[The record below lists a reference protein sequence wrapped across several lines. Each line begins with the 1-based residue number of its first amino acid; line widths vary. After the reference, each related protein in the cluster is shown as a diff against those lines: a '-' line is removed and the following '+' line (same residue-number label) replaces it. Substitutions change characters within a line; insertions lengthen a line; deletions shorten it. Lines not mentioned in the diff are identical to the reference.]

1 MAATISCRL
10 PTHGACAHAHCLH
23 AHRLVSVADERGGVC
38 GVCVCDVCYSF
49 FQIELPC
56 YSTDEL
62 MATRILAAVNF
73 GMGEFLVA

>member
-1 MAATISCRL
+1 M
-10 PTHGACAHAHCLH
+10 
-23 AHRLVSVADERGGVC
+23 ADERGGVC

>member
-10 PTHGACAHAHCLH
+10 PTHGACLH